1 MEQLNSIELRGVVSI
16 CRVSKVADKTLVRF
30 GLATSNTFNGKDNT
44 PVIETNWHSCHK
56 FLNEGEAA
64 PEKGDK
70 VYVKGRLRYER
81 YVGDDGRSIVDSQI
95 IVHEMQIL
103 PKDAR
108 LEPETD
114 EPMNS
119 NTLRGR
125 LSLVGEQIQQAIK
138 DLLKSKGLTR
148 VNVAPYIRE
157 GFIDNYNFYDCDKD
171 GNGEALELQKINVNE
186 DGNVELEF
194 DTNYGD
200 YFQCSELSS
209 LITSERLY
217 VLEMLENIIAYS
229 EEENI
234 PVLKEDEDFDDYEDE
249 NCRI

>member
-1 MEQLNSIELRGVVSI
+1 MSSCYKHYSAFSDCSCSLSFSLS
-16 CRVSKVADKTLVRF
+16 
-30 GLATSNTFNGKDNT
+30 
-44 PVIETNWHSCHK
+44 TN
-56 FLNEGEAA
+56 L
-64 PEKGDK
+64 
-70 VYVKGRLRYER
+70 
-81 YVGDDGRSIVDSQI
+81 
-95 IVHEMQIL
+95 
-103 PKDAR
+103 
-108 LEPETD
+108 
-114 EPMNS
+114 
-119 NTLRGR
+119 
-125 LSLVGEQIQQAIK
+125 
-138 DLLKSKGLTR
+138 
-148 VNVAPYIRE
+148 
-157 GFIDNYNFYDCDKD
+157 IDNYNFYDCDKD